1 MGRDTDRSHFTPQ
14 ADVVDGELFIETA
27 QTARATAAL
36 WALLRVSRQEPR
48 PWLPLTV
55 LCGEHGTG
63 KSFIARRFGHA
74 ARREVA
80 CDLLTDGPADRVR
93 PDPARGSRWEE
104 QMVRRYGAC
113 PEMCRPARWVS
124 GSVLDR
130 ALRETAMTHP
140 TLAVTMVPRPDKDG
154 GTMPSP
160 AWHSPG
166 NVAMHPTRRT
176 SVCFVDDADR
186 LLAVAPSRR
195 RDALEQLLDYPRRMV
210 RHAVSTVLIGSPELA
225 EVVAACVSTQVI
237 RVDAMEDDAD
247 FATVVAM
254 VFGTRDPAGVADL
267 HRASGG
273 RMGALTHIARLRG
286 LEPPYALRPE
296 EIVRLPAPDAT
307 SR

>member
-1 MGRDTDRSHFTPQ
+1 MDRDGFTPR
-14 ADVVDGELFIETA
+14 ADMVDGEFFIETA

-48 PWLPLTV
+48 PWLPVTV
-55 LCGEHGTG
+55 LCGKHGTG
-63 KSFIARRFGHA
+63 KTTIANRFGHA

-93 PDPARGSRWEE
+93 PDPARGSSWDEE
-104 QMVRRYGAC
+104 MVRHYGVC
-113 PEMCRPARWVS
+113 LEMCRPARWVP
-124 GSVLDR
+124 GSVVDR

-140 TLAVTMVPRPDKDG
+140 TLAVSMVTRPDRNG

-166 NVAMHPTRRT
+166 NVTMHPTRRT

-186 LLAVAPSRR
+186 LLTVSPSRR
-195 RDALEQLLDYPRRMV
+195 RDALEQLLDYPKRVV

-225 EVVAACVSTQVI
+225 EMVAACMSTQVI
-237 RVDAMEDDAD
+237 RVDAMEDDAA
-247 FATVVAM
+247 FATVVTM
-254 VFGTRDPAGVADL
+254 LFGTRVPAEVADL

-273 RMGALTHIARLRG
+273 MMGRLVHIARMQG
-286 LEPPYALRPE
+286 LTPPYHVAPE
-296 EIVRLPAPDAT
+296 EIVTLLALPAPD
-307 SR
+307 